1 MSIAARI
8 ARARRA
14 LPNYTQRD
22 LEEATGISQ
31 TTLNRIERG
40 TREPKMNELI
50 SIAWALGC
58 SLGELTGNSPVAD
71 RLACSARTTGNTAMT
86 AMRAEL
92 THHFELDAYLDEQGI
107 PQPA

>member
-1 MSIAARI
+1 MSTAARI
-8 ARARRA
+8 ADARRA

-22 LEEATGISQ
+22 LEGATGISQ
-31 TTLNRIERG
+31 ATFHRIEKG
-40 TREPKMNELI
+40 SREPKMNELI

-58 SLGELTGNSPVAD
+58 SLGELTGNSAVAEN
-71 RLACSARTTGNTAMT
+71 LVCSARTTGNGAMA

-92 THHFELDAYLDEQGI
+92 THYFELDAYLDEQGI